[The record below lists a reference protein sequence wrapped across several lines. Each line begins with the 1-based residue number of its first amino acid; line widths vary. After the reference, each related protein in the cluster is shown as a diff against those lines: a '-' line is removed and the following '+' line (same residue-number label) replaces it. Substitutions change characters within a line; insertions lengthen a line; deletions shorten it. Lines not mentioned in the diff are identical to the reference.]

1 MKLHI
6 LILFIITILFSNIFS
21 SLSTSVNENLSE
33 RAKTNVRVLLKGNES
48 EPKRGN
54 YIPIDYDTNEVHTG
68 DDGQTIIVVTHHR
81 RCMPGG
87 SQFCQRFDEE
97 ETIIL

>member
-6 LILFIITILFSNIFS
+6 LILYIITILFSNIFFS
-21 SLSTSVNENLSE
+21 SRTSENENLSE
-33 RAKTNVRVLLKGNES
+33 RAKKNVRVLLKGNVS

-54 YIPIDYDTNEVHTG
+54 YIPIDYDTNEVQTG
-68 DDGQTIIVVTHHR
+68 NDGQTIIIVTHHR

-87 SQFCQRFDEE
+87 NQFCQRFDEE
-97 ETIIL
+97 ETIVL